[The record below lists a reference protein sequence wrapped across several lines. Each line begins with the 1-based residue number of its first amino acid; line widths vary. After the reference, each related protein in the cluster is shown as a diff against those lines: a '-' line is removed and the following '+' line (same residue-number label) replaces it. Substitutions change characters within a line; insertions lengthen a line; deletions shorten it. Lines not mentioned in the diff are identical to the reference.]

1 MKPARFKVPTPT
13 VEPKAGDVMRQNSF
27 SANVFAPV
35 ETLWGL
41 VLKRVEHP
49 NEYLP
54 GIEEVR
60 IIEHRENILI
70 RELRGNG
77 LFIKERVT
85 VDKMKR
91 EIRYLLLEHPLFS
104 GTVTHRV
111 VPLSRQSPVAPV
123 HLSMVANWVP
133 KNEEAEGLIV
143 KMMSTAIQQE
153 IFSIKAEAEGLG
165 K

>member
-1 MKPARFKVPTPT
+1 
-13 VEPKAGDVMRQNSF
+13 MRQVSF

-35 ETLWGL
+35 EKLWEL
-41 VLKRVEHP
+41 LLRRVEHP

-60 IIEHRENILI
+60 ILERQRDALV
-70 RELRGNG
+70 RELSGHG

-85 VDKMKR
+85 IDKLKR
-91 EIRYLLLEHPLFS
+91 EVRYLLLEHPLFS
-104 GTVTHRV
+104 GIVTHRL

-123 HLSMVANWVP
+123 LLSMVANWVP
-133 KNEEAEGLIV
+133 RNDEAEGLIV
-143 KMMSTAIQQE
+143 KRMSAAIQGE
-153 IFSIKAEAEGLG
+153 ILSIKEEAEERS